1 MSSAFLIY
9 TIQFI
14 NYQNTE
20 TFETTEE
27 HPFWIDG
34 SGWIAAS
41 ALIVGMKLV
50 DRNNNILTVVSQTKL
65 DKTNTVYNFEVDEF
79 HTYHISEFGVWV
91 HNSCFGKVNFNLN
104 RIPAN
109 IQNSANETLSYINR
123 GTTPPGADGNR
134 KRKWGST
141 YDNRNSVR
149 PTKDINGNNI
159 TYKEYDIPN
168 MRDSLGAGTDRIVI
182 GSDGRRY
189 YTGNHY
195 DGFARIK

>member
-1 MSSAFLIY
+1 
-9 TIQFI
+9 
-14 NYQNTE
+14 
-20 TFETTEE
+20 
-27 HPFWIDG
+27 
-34 SGWIAAS
+34 
-41 ALIVGMKLV
+41 MKLV

-65 DKTNTVYNFEVDEF
+65 DKTDTVYNFEVDEL
-79 HTYHISEFGVWV
+79 HIYHIGEFGVWV

-123 GTTPPGADGNR
+123 GTTPPGADGSR

-168 MRDSLGAGTDRIVI
+168 MRDSLGAGTD
-182 GSDGRRY
+182 
-189 YTGNHY
+189 
-195 DGFARIK
+195 